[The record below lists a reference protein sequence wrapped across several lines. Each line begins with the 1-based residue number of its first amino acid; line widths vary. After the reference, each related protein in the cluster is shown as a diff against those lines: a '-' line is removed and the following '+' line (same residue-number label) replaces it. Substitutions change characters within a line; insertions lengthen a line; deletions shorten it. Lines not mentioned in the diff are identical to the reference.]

1 MNAKLVF
8 AFVLP
13 FFLLCGR
20 AIARKLTSDVPYLE
34 NGHQRHVLD
43 IYTPEEPAQK
53 SLPVI

>member
-1 MNAKLVF
+1 MYAKLVF

-13 FFLLCGR
+13 FFLLCSR
-20 AIARKLTSDVPYLE
+20 AIAQKLALDVSYVE

-43 IYTPEEPAQK
+43 IYTPEEPAEK